1 MLAPSLYRNGVKLA
15 RYARWGQQIG
25 VHRGMRAS
33 ATALSIEVRIRG
45 SDVLNDLPPLNIYI
59 INSNYLKLWEV
70 HYNILS

>member
-1 MLAPSLYRNGVKLA
+1 MLASSLYRNGVKLA

-45 SDVLNDLPPLNIYI
+45 SDVLNDY
-59 INSNYLKLWEV
+59 YKF
-70 HYNILS
+70 